1 MTEEIRNIFIAEA
14 SEQLSTI
21 DLLIDGQTII
31 VEPDALIEKVF
42 LTMHSIKGSSP
53 MFGFKNLPIMALPV
67 EKTFAKIR
75 KGELQL
81 SAELLIRTHC
91 IVKHL
96 QQALHAK
103 SDLHLVQISEQDD
116 ALKYFKNL
124 CS

>member
-21 DLLIDGQTII
+21 DLLLDGQTI
-31 VEPDALIEKVF
+31 VAEPDTFIEKVF

-53 MFGFKNLPIMALPV
+53 MFGFKNLPLMALPV

-75 KGELQL
+75 RGELQL
-81 SAELLIRTHC
+81 SPELLFRTHC

-116 ALKYFKNL
+116 AVNYFKNL

>member
-21 DLLIDGQTII
+21 ELLLDGQTI
-31 VEPDALIEKVF
+31 VAEPDTFIEKVF

-53 MFGFKNLPIMALPV
+53 MFEFKNLPLMALPV

-81 SAELLIRTHC
+81 SPELLFRTHC

-116 ALKYFKNL
+116 AVNYFKNL